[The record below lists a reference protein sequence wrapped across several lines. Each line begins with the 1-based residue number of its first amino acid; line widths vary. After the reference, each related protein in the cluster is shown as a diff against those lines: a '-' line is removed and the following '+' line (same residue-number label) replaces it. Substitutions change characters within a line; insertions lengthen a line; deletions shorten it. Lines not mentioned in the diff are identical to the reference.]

1 MFPVWL
7 SSPASNKPEPLKL
20 AQTFSAQLL
29 ASRQHTMFNQLKK
42 PSTGNITFFCLGMVV
57 MLLLITSFM
66 SFPCTPA
73 ADFHNSKI
81 SKPLSTDCHDSRAPF
96 DAPFPVV
103 KKRPFLPE
111 IDDEFYHLNCLNS
124 DGDFGNAGSL
134 KSDQTHKLRPAQRLI
149 GHKKIL
155 EFKGGHSCFFETGTN
170 HGGEEGALCK
180 SALRENN
187 S

>member
-1 MFPVWL
+1 
-7 SSPASNKPEPLKL
+7 
-20 AQTFSAQLL
+20 
-29 ASRQHTMFNQLKK
+29 MFNQLKK
-42 PSTGNITFFCLGMVV
+42 PSTGNITFFCLGMAV

-66 SFPCTPA
+66 SFLCTPA
-73 ADFHNSKI
+73 ADFDNSKI

-111 IDDEFYHLNCLNS
+111 LDDEFYHLNCLNS

-134 KSDQTHKLRPAQRLI
+134 KSDQTNKLRPAQRLI

-180 SALRENN
+180 YRLQGK
-187 S
+187 